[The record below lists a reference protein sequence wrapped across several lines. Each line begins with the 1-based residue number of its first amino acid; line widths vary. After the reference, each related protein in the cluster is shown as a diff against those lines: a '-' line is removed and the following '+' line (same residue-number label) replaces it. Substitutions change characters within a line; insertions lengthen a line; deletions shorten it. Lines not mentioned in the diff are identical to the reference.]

1 MTDTRTLTTETEV
14 QHIISTIL
22 AKEDDIGWLTKVEA
36 GRNLYNSLL
45 DPNELVISSIV
56 AREVLKEDFLCFI
69 FVSNKANLDKTA
81 IEYNE
86 LIQIAE
92 EKIEFQ
98 KNSIQRQF
106 LAQLAG
112 DAVSLNTDNIAH
124 RSPMEAYTSNY
135 SWYDNVPAEEIAT
148 AMLAEQY
155 SEIKN

>member
-1 MTDTRTLTTETEV
+1 MTDAKTLTNETEV

-22 AKEDDIGWLTKVEA
+22 SKEDDVGWLTKVEA

-69 FVSNKANLDKTA
+69 FVSNKANLYKTA

-92 EKIEFQ
+92 EKIEL
-98 KNSIQRQF
+98 KKKSIQRQF
-106 LAQLAG
+106 LIQLAG
-112 DAVSLNTDNIAH
+112 DTNIANQ
-124 RSPMEAYTSNY
+124 SSMEVYTGNR

-148 AMLAEQY
+148 AMLAEKY
-155 SEIKN
+155 SEIKK